1 MNSCTVRNMCLFA
14 KPSSRSTAVENSN
27 KRQTVKENN
36 TTRTEQQQQ
45 TNKSISQNKSRP
57 SLFHWKKNV
66 GVTHNKQNLHVRKI
80 HTVTYRQGY
89 YHNPTHSEY
98 VLLMEMRRKIN
109 SITHI
114 NPFTAPVCKSSGLKD
129 AGTSLETVFSTSAF
143 SAVRFDKSLS
153 HVSATFFLQISHF
166 CRSFSSGIMAVKQL
180 IWLTYNRHCYIIIAI
195 FTLS

>member
-1 MNSCTVRNMCLFA
+1 MN
-14 KPSSRSTAVENSN
+14 
-27 KRQTVKENN
+27 
-36 TTRTEQQQQ
+36 
-45 TNKSISQNKSRP
+45 
-57 SLFHWKKNV
+57 
-66 GVTHNKQNLHVRKI
+66 NKQNLHVRKI

-153 HVSATFFLQISHF
+153 HVSATFSSSNFTFLSVVFKWHHG
-166 CRSFSSGIMAVKQL
+166 SEAVNMTD
-180 IWLTYNRHCYIIIAI
+180 I
-195 FTLS
+195 